1 MRAHRALAAAVG
13 WQGCGKAVCIV
24 GMGGSAPAAAAAA
37 VAAAY
42 PMKFSVTRNSTMLHK
57 T

>member
-1 MRAHRALAAAVG
+1 MMRAPRALAAAVG

-37 VAAAY
+37 AAAY